1 MSVNTT
7 LVYVTAKLRSQ
18 SGSSNRR
25 IYHTDEDC
33 HCLQHCQDY
42 RAVPLDHFPE
52 GYMSEC
58 SYCSGERVQRT
69 ESNDLH
75 DRLLAADPDDVLGPA
90 EAAQEVQR

>member
-1 MSVNTT
+1 
-7 LVYVTAKLRSQ
+7 
-18 SGSSNRR
+18 
-25 IYHTDEDC
+25 
-33 HCLQHCQDY
+33 
-42 RAVPLDHFPE
+42 
-52 GYMSEC
+52 MSEC